1 MKKCTQFLL
10 APIFSSF
17 TIEEG
22 NETLVQKI
30 IFQIETGILGNNEQL
45 QILMNNSYLRVDCT
59 GTQELHRNSVH
70 ASSRLGEFTF

>member
-22 NETLVQKI
+22 NETLVQENS
-30 IFQIETGILGNNEQL
+30 FQNETGILGKNEQL
-45 QILMNNSYLRVDCT
+45 EIYD
-59 GTQELHRNSVH
+59 E
-70 ASSRLGEFTF
+70 